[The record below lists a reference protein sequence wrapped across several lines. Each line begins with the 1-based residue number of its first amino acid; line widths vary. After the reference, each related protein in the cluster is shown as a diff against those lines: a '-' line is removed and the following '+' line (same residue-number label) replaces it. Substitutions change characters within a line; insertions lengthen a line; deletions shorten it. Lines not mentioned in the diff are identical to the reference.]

1 MKFEPNSPPR
11 KFEAGNHKIVTISD
25 IGRLQLL
32 PDEQIT
38 IANQRGAEL
47 DVTMKEWGYYAT
59 PSLNS
64 RLLTFGLRS
73 ALVRN
78 SMGRYFVLLIDSE
91 MQGSFETYMAEQEL
105 TLALWLDDG
114 EALDDLLLDRGGS

>member
-11 KFEAGNHKIVTISD
+11 RFEAGNQKIVTISD

-64 RLLTFGLRS
+64 RLPTFGLRS

-78 SMGRYFVLLIDSE
+78 RMGRYFVLLIDSE
-91 MQGSFETYMAEQEL
+91 MQESFETYLAEQAL

-114 EALDDLLLDRGGS
+114 ETLDDLLLDRGGS

>member
-1 MKFEPNSPPR
+1 M
-11 KFEAGNHKIVTISD
+11 ISD